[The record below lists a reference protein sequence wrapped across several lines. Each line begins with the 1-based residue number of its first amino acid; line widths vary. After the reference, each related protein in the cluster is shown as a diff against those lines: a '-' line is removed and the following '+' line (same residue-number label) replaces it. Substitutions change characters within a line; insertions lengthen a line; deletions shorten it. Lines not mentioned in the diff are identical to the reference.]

1 MNWRDFFSTGNH
13 IRSESA
19 RASPVPMSSLTS
31 TNPAAAKAA
40 PSYRRAVQIW
50 LWIVAALIFAMVV
63 VGGAT
68 RLTESGLSI
77 TEWHP
82 ISGVLPP
89 LNPQAWAA
97 EFDKF
102 KQIPQYKAIF
112 SNLDLSGFKFIFFWE
127 WSHRLLGR
135 AIGLVVALPL
145 VFFWARGV
153 LTRDLKV
160 KLVGLLALGGLQ
172 GFVGWWMVSS
182 GLVNRIEVAQERLAT
197 HLLLASI
204 TFAATVWIAAS
215 LSQGNSLRSERWQRR
230 FAGAIVLVTFLQ
242 IFLGA
247 LVAGLRAGRAYN
259 TWPLM
264 EGHFVPDVLWLLEP
278 WWRNFVDNIATVQF
292 QHRMVAY
299 TLLTLAL
306 VQAFMTGRAAPGSRA
321 ARRTLH
327 FAGLVALQAALGI
340 VTLLLVVPLW
350 AGLVHQAFAMLVL
363 LAGVRY
369 LQALEAGKP
378 QV

>member
-1 MNWRDFFSTGNH
+1 
-13 IRSESA
+13 
-19 RASPVPMSSLTS
+19 MSVLTS
-31 TNPAAAKAA
+31 TNSAAAKAV
-40 PSYRRAVQIW
+40 PSYSRAIQIW
-50 LWIVAALIFAMVV
+50 LWIVAALIFTMVV

-82 ISGVLPP
+82 ISGVIPP
-89 LNPQAWAA
+89 LSYEAWIA

-112 SNLDLSGFKFIFFWE
+112 SNLDLNGFKFIFFWE

-135 AIGLVVALPL
+135 VIGLAVALPL
-145 VFFWARGV
+145 VFFWVRGA
-153 LTRDLKV
+153 LTRDLKF
-160 KLVGLLALGGLQ
+160 KLVGLLTLGGLQ

-204 TFAATVWIAAS
+204 TFAATVWIASS
-215 LSQGNSLRSERWQRR
+215 LAPSNAVRSERWQRF
-230 FAGAIVLVTFLQ
+230 FAGAIVLVTLLQ

-264 EGHFVPDVLWLLEP
+264 DGHFVPDVLMLLQP

-299 TLLTLAL
+299 TLLALAI
-306 VQAFMTGRAAPGSRA
+306 VQAIVTWRAAPGSRA
-321 ARRTLH
+321 ARRSLH
-327 FAGLVALQAALGI
+327 FAGLVTLQAALGI

-363 LAGVRY
+363 LASVRY
-369 LQALEAGKP
+369 LQGLEAGKQNALARP
-378 QV
+378 

>member
-1 MNWRDFFSTGNH
+1 
-13 IRSESA
+13 
-19 RASPVPMSSLTS
+19 MSILTS
-31 TNPAAAKAA
+31 INPAAAKAV
-40 PSYRRAVQIW
+40 PSYRRAIQIW

-68 RLTESGLSI
+68 RLTKSGLSI
-77 TEWHP
+77 TEWHL
-82 ISGVLPP
+82 ISGVIPP
-89 LNPQAWAA
+89 LSQEAWVT
-97 EFDKF
+97 EFYKF

-135 AIGLVVALPL
+135 VIGLAVALPL
-145 VFFWARGV
+145 VFFWARGA
-153 LTRDLKV
+153 LTRDLKF

-182 GLVNRIEVAQERLAT
+182 GLVNRIEVAQERLAI

-204 TFAATVWIAAS
+204 TFAVTVWIASS
-215 LSQGNSLRSERWQRR
+215 LSPGNAVRSERWQRL
-230 FAGAIVLVTFLQ
+230 FAGVIVLATLLQ

-264 EGHFVPDVLWLLEP
+264 DGHFVPDVLLLQP

-299 TLLTLAL
+299 TLLALAI
-306 VQAFMTGRAAPGSRA
+306 VQAIASWRAAPGTRG
-321 ARRTLH
+321 ARRSLH
-327 FAGLVALQAALGI
+327 FAGLVALQAVLGI
-340 VTLLLVVPLW
+340 VTLVLVVPLW

-363 LAGVRY
+363 LASVRY
-369 LQALEAGKP
+369 LEALEAGKDNALARP
-378 QV
+378 